1 MKSVRLFFT
10 KKGDARFVSHLDM
23 NRMMT
28 RLVRKAGL
36 DIWYTEG
43 FNPHPYM
50 TFALPLPLGFEG
62 LYEIMDIRINDD
74 SFDISKIPDIMN
86 GVCPKSIHFFDA
98 KEPDKK
104 VGAIAFAEYEIIF
117 DDVGEVRNKL
127 SSFLVGKPI
136 IAKKRTKKGD
146 MKEIDLS
153 DKIKDF
159 CITVENGNTKLK
171 IILPAGS
178 NDNINPSILLEAFY
192 NKNSD
197 VYYCY
202 DVTRTAI
209 LDGNMKKF
217 K

>member
-86 GVCPKSIHFFDA
+86 GVCPPAIHFFDA

-117 DDVGEVRNKL
+117 DDAGEVRNKL
-127 SSFLVGKPI
+127 SSFLVEKPI

-159 CITVENGNTKLK
+159 CITSENGNTKLK

>member
-127 SSFLVGKPI
+127 SSFLVEKPI

>member
-74 SFDISKIPDIMN
+74 NFDISKIPDIMN

-127 SSFLVGKPI
+127 SSFLVEKPI

-159 CITVENGNTKLK
+159 CITSENGNTKLNV
-171 IILPAGS
+171 ILPAGS

>member
-74 SFDISKIPDIMN
+74 NFDISKIPDIMN

-127 SSFLVGKPI
+127 SSFLVEKPI

-159 CITVENGNTKLK
+159 CITSENGNTKLK

>member
-74 SFDISKIPDIMN
+74 GFDISKIPDIMN

-127 SSFLVGKPI
+127 SSFLVEKPI

-159 CITVENGNTKLK
+159 CITSENGNTKLK

>member
-127 SSFLVGKPI
+127 SSFLVEKPI

-159 CITVENGNTKLK
+159 CITSENGNTKLK

-197 VYYCY
+197 TYYCY
-202 DVTRTAI
+202 DVTRTVI
-209 LDGNMKKF
+209 LDGNIKKF

>member
-74 SFDISKIPDIMN
+74 NFDISKIPDIMN

-117 DDVGEVRNKL
+117 DDVGEIRNKL
-127 SSFLVGKPI
+127 SSFLVEKPI

-159 CITVENGNTKLK
+159 CITSENGNTKLK

-209 LDGNMKKF
+209 LDGNMKEF

>member
-74 SFDISKIPDIMN
+74 TFDISKIPDIMN

-117 DDVGEVRNKL
+117 DDLGKLRNEIGL
-127 SSFLVGKPI
+127 FLVEKPI

-159 CITVENGNTKLK
+159 CINSENGNTKLN

-197 VYYCY
+197 TYYCY

-209 LDGNMKKF
+209 FDGNMKKF
-217 K
+217 T

>member
-1 MKSVRLFFT
+1 M
-10 KKGDARFVSHLDM
+10 SHLDM

-74 SFDISKIPDIMN
+74 NFDISKIPDIMN

-127 SSFLVGKPI
+127 SSFLVEKPI

>member
-1 MKSVRLFFT
+1 
-10 KKGDARFVSHLDM
+10 
-23 NRMMT
+23 
-28 RLVRKAGL
+28 
-36 DIWYTEG
+36 
-43 FNPHPYM
+43 
-50 TFALPLPLGFEG
+50 
-62 LYEIMDIRINDD
+62 
-74 SFDISKIPDIMN
+74 MN

-127 SSFLVGKPI
+127 SSFLAEKPI

-153 DKIKDF
+153 DTIKDF
-159 CITVENGNTKLK
+159 CITAENGNTKLK

-197 VYYCY
+197 TYYCY

>member
-1 MKSVRLFFT
+1 
-10 KKGDARFVSHLDM
+10 M

-117 DDVGEVRNKL
+117 DDLGRARNEIG
-127 SSFLVGKPI
+127 SFLVEKPI

-159 CITVENGNTKLK
+159 CITSENGNTKLK

>member
-127 SSFLVGKPI
+127 SSFLVEKPI

-159 CITVENGNTKLK
+159 CITSENGNTKLK

>member
-1 MKSVRLFFT
+1 
-10 KKGDARFVSHLDM
+10 M

-74 SFDISKIPDIMN
+74 NFDISKIPDIMN

-127 SSFLVGKPI
+127 SSFLVEKPI

-159 CITVENGNTKLK
+159 CITSENGNTKLNV
-171 IILPAGS
+171 ILPAGS

-209 LDGNMKKF
+209 LDVNMKKF

>member
-74 SFDISKIPDIMN
+74 NFDISKIPDIMN

-117 DDVGEVRNKL
+117 DDAGEVRNKL
-127 SSFLVGKPI
+127 SSFLVEKPI

-159 CITVENGNTKLK
+159 CITSENGNTKLK

>member
-1 MKSVRLFFT
+1 
-10 KKGDARFVSHLDM
+10 M

-74 SFDISKIPDIMN
+74 NFDISKIPDIMN

-127 SSFLVGKPI
+127 SSFLVEKPI

>member
-74 SFDISKIPDIMN
+74 NFDISKIPDIMN

-127 SSFLVGKPI
+127 SSFLVEKPI

>member
-1 MKSVRLFFT
+1 
-10 KKGDARFVSHLDM
+10 M

-127 SSFLVGKPI
+127 SSFLVEKPI